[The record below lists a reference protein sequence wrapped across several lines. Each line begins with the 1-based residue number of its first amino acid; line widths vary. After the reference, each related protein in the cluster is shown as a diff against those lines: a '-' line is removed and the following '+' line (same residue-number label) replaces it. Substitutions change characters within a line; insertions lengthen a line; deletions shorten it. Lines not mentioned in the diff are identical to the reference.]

1 MTLWTIRSFTSTG
14 CEMVSR
20 IFRHILPALFIALN
34 AVNAMADSSDST
46 EVVPEIFKY
55 HGMGN
60 LLSSGFMTYED
71 GRCNYISLNT
81 LTAVDDTTETRPFRV
96 MLPEAPKAYW
106 LDKNV
111 MNCVLSDSIFIRV
124 ESRGIKAEEK
134 IGLQNIEVDDVW
146 SMLNDFNVDYN
157 DYLENLNPEIYSWFY
172 KVVYDYYN
180 GVTNIQECI
189 LAYEEEKSRNYR
201 NVNFTI
207 TYPDAKFYF
216 INVPAQRITE
226 CMHLAGSFERI
237 ERCEFQKGKFN

>member
-1 MTLWTIRSFTSTG
+1 MINRRIKEFCVSESEKMPQIVRKLFLWI
-14 CEMVSR
+14 
-20 IFRHILPALFIALN
+20 FIAAN
-34 AVNAMADSSDST
+34 VACVSASAADTDSDAA
-46 EVVPEIFKY
+46 EKLRY

-124 ESRGIKAEEK
+124 ESRGTKAEEK

-157 DYLENLNPEIYSWFY
+157 DYLDNLNPEIYSWFY

-189 LAYEEEKSRNYR
+189 LAYEEESRNYR

-237 ERCEFQKGKFN
+237 ERCEFQKGKSN